1 MEKFNIVI
9 GTHGRFGEEL
19 VNSARMIAGALENV
33 QCCSLLPE
41 YSFEDYM
48 KLADE
53 TMCTKEGFTIVLV
66 DLYGGTPC
74 NVFTVMSRKYHYPVL
89 TGLNLPMLIDLY
101 LKLSNMDEA
110 DLDEEALLRKR
121 WKLCKPA
128 VFIRIHSWNP
138 EQSCLDKPCHMNYN
152 FHESTI
158 MQKGIYYSG
167 LPCGTIGIQGRCQTS

>member
-53 TMCTKEGFTIVLV
+53 TMCTKEGSVSYTHLLQVLHWRE
-66 DLYGGTPC
+66 P
-74 NVFTVMSRKYHYPVL
+74 
-89 TGLNLPMLIDLY
+89 I
-101 LKLSNMDEA
+101 
-110 DLDEEALLRKR
+110 
-121 WKLCKPA
+121 CK
-128 VFIRIHSWNP
+128 W
-138 EQSCLDKPCHMNYN
+138 
-152 FHESTI
+152 
-158 MQKGIYYSG
+158 
-167 LPCGTIGIQGRCQTS
+167 

>member
-74 NVFTVMSRKYHYPVL
+74 NVFT
-89 TGLNLPMLIDLY
+89 GLNLPMLIDLY

-110 DLDEEALLRKR
+110 DLDEEALLRETMET
-121 WKLCKPA
+121 L
-128 VFIRIHSWNP
+128 
-138 EQSCLDKPCHMNYN
+138 
-152 FHESTI
+152 
-158 MQKGIYYSG
+158 
-167 LPCGTIGIQGRCQTS
+167 QTSCVHTNTQLES

>member
-53 TMCTKEGFTIVLV
+53 TM
-66 DLYGGTPC
+66 
-74 NVFTVMSRKYHYPVL
+74 
-89 TGLNLPMLIDLY
+89 
-101 LKLSNMDEA
+101 
-110 DLDEEALLRKR
+110 
-121 WKLCKPA
+121 
-128 VFIRIHSWNP
+128 
-138 EQSCLDKPCHMNYN
+138 
-152 FHESTI
+152 
-158 MQKGIYYSG
+158 
-167 LPCGTIGIQGRCQTS
+167 

>member
-74 NVFTVMSRKYHYPVL
+74 KDVYKRQFVRR
-89 TGLNLPMLIDLY
+89 LPL
-101 LKLSNMDEA
+101 
-110 DLDEEALLRKR
+110 LLR
-121 WKLCKPA
+121 
-128 VFIRIHSWNP
+128 
-138 EQSCLDKPCHMNYN
+138 
-152 FHESTI
+152 
-158 MQKGIYYSG
+158 G
-167 LPCGTIGIQGRCQTS
+167 LR

>member
-53 TMCTKEGFTIVLV
+53 TMCTKEGFTIVLGSV
-66 DLYGGTPC
+66 WRNSMQCIYRHEQKVSLPRAYRTEPSNADRSVSETFQYG
-74 NVFTVMSRKYHYPVL
+74 
-89 TGLNLPMLIDLY
+89 
-101 LKLSNMDEA
+101 
-110 DLDEEALLRKR
+110 
-121 WKLCKPA
+121 
-128 VFIRIHSWNP
+128 
-138 EQSCLDKPCHMNYN
+138 
-152 FHESTI
+152 
-158 MQKGIYYSG
+158 
-167 LPCGTIGIQGRCQTS
+167 